1 MGEDRQTVLVVDDEP
16 AMQRSICAWLRARGY
31 ATCGAATGRQALDF
45 AANARLDAIVLDLG
59 LPDMDGIEVLRLL
72 RRSLQLPIFILS
84 VRDSQSDKIAALD
97 AGADDYLTKPC
108 APARLLERIRAALLR
123 ESLVHVPILTVGD
136 LSLDLHDHGV
146 RVRGAAVQLTQFEY
160 ELLRIL
166 LTNTG
171 RLLTQRHLVCELW
184 GALSGEE
191 GLRQLRSTI
200 NSLRQKLEANP
211 ARPSHIGMEPG
222 VGYRLWIES

>member
-1 MGEDRQTVLVVDDEP
+1 MGEDRRTVLVVDDEP

-31 ATCGAATGRQALDF
+31 ATCEAATGRQTLDF
-45 AANARLDAIVLDLG
+45 AVNAQLDAIVLDLG
-59 LPDMDGIEVLRLL
+59 LPDMDGIEVVRVL
-72 RRSLQLPIFILS
+72 RRTLQLPIFILS

-108 APARLLERIRAALLR
+108 VPARLLERIRAALLR
-123 ESLVHVPILTVGD
+123 ESLVQATILTVGD

-146 RVRGAAVQLTQFEY
+146 RIRGAAVQLTRFEY
-160 ELLRIL
+160 ELLKML

-171 RLLTQRHLVCELW
+171 RLLTQKHLVCELW
-184 GALSGEE
+184 GELSSEE

-200 NSLRQKLEANP
+200 NSLRQKLETNP

-222 VGYRLWIES
+222 VGYRLWTES